1 MAHKTGSGSTKNNR
15 DSKSKRLGIKVTD
28 HQKIKKGM
36 ILVRQRGLSFKPG
49 LFVKC
54 GKDFTL
60 YALEAGYIQFTNNKL
75 INILK
80 T

>member
-15 DSKSKRLGIKVTD
+15 DSKSKRLGIKITD
-28 HQKIKKGM
+28 NQKIQKGM
-36 ILVRQRGLSFKPG
+36 ILVRQRGLNFKPG

-60 YALEAGYIQFTNNKL
+60 YALEEGYIKFTNYKV
-75 INILK
+75 IHILK
-80 T
+80 Y